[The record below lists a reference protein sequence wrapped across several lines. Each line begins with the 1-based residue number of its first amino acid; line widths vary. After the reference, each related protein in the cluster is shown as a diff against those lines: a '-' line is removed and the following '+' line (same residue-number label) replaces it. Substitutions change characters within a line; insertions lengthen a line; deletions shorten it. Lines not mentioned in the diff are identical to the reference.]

1 MSPLKRFQTICSTRV
16 ERVFSTFLDIDP
28 AKDEFKVW
36 QEALLYSLLNG
47 GKRIRAMLCIATGMI
62 FDVPEAELDLYAAA
76 IEMIHAFSLIHD
88 DLPMMDNDEL
98 RRGKPTAHIVFGEA
112 NAILAGD
119 ALNTAAYELLAGVM
133 TPHFNS
139 LKRIRML
146 KALAEAS
153 GFKGMCAGQYLDV
166 NPEKN
171 KPTLQGLEHL
181 HQLKTGKLI
190 EACVTLPLIYAEVSS
205 TQEQKLTRF
214 SQLFGLIFQIQD
226 DILDIEGHQQQLG
239 KTPKKDLN
247 LNKLTYPAILGLNGA
262 KDHRDQLYQEAQNL
276 LTDFADKAEFLLLLL
291 DFAINRD
298 H

>member
-1 MSPLKRFQTICSTRV
+1 MSQLKRFQAICNSRV
-16 ERVFSTFLDIDP
+16 ERIFATFLYIDP
-28 AKDEFKVW
+28 AQKEFNEW
-36 QEALLYSLLNG
+36 HDALLYSLLNG
-47 GKRIRAMLCIATGMI
+47 GKRIRAMLCIATGMLYK
-62 FDVPEAELDLYAAA
+62 VPEAELDIYAAA

-88 DLPMMDNDEL
+88 DLPAMDNDVL
-98 RRGKPTAHIVFGEA
+98 RRGKPTAHVAFGEA

-146 KALAEAS
+146 KALCEAS

-171 KPTLQGLEHL
+171 APTLKGLEHL

-190 EACVTLPLIYAEVSS
+190 EACVTLPLIYTEATKSD
-205 TQEQKLTRF
+205 QEKLLKF
-214 SQLFGLIFQIQD
+214 AQLFGLIFQIQD
-226 DILDIEGHQQQLG
+226 DILDVEGQETQLG
-239 KTPKKDLN
+239 KTPLKDQQLK
-247 LNKLTYPAILGLNGA
+247 KLTYPGILGLEGTKA
-262 KDHRDQLYQEAQNL
+262 HRDQLHNDAKNL
-276 LTDFADKAEFLLLLL
+276 LTDFGEAAEFLLLLL
-291 DFAINRD
+291 EFAAQRD